1 MFCFERRQLFPF
13 SRASLVL
20 GVVSALLGA
29 ECPGARWAPG
39 MPPSGCSDVP
49 CFLVP
54 KVSPASRTI
63 SPFVSSGLRSE
74 AGRPWEAMWP
84 PSPLPHPEVVS
95 VLASAVVPVGAANE
109 CPLRPPSSGSFPFPD
124 VVGQEVL
131 VCRGPPQQGH
141 GGASG
146 ALGRPGCCTEV
157 SIRWDF

>member
-1 MFCFERRQLFPF
+1 MFCFERRQPFPF
-13 SRASLVL
+13 SRAGLVL

-95 VLASAVVPVGAANE
+95 VLAWAVVPVGAANE
-109 CPLRPPSSGSFPFPD
+109 CPSALHPADPSLFPMLWAKRCWFAEVRPSRATEGPQRRWE
-124 VVGQEVL
+124 GQAAAQ
-131 VCRGPPQQGH
+131 R
-141 GGASG
+141 
-146 ALGRPGCCTEV
+146 
-157 SIRWDF
+157 